1 MSRPV
6 PAPQPDLSSRLLAA
20 VAERDAALASR
31 LGQQWVHRKGLA
43 ALDRFLLTALAPSQ
57 GLDAAQWLR
66 GQLGLMAPSLI
77 EPNAIDELPIEAVPI
92 GEVPIEEVPIDELE
106 LAALETQM
114 AASPELLDL
123 DPSEQEGS
131 PATRPAALF
140 GRMKALLR
148 QCLEEA
154 IVGIDDVEPEAEPEP
169 FEPISSAPVGIPSET
184 ATPAAEPARRLAVVP
199 PLQASTTPAPAPAS
213 LAALRAWLPDGEED
227 GRDLPRAC

>member
-1 MSRPV
+1 MTRPV

-57 GLDAAQWLR
+57 GLEAAQWLR
-66 GQLGLMAPSLI
+66 GQLGLI
-77 EPNAIDELPIEAVPI
+77 EPLAIHSPT
-92 GEVPIEEVPIDELE
+92 IEEVPIDEQE
-106 LAALETQM
+106 LAALEIQM
-114 AASPELLDL
+114 AALPEPLDL
-123 DPSEQEGS
+123 EE
-131 PATRPAALF
+131 PALEDRPASRPAALF

-154 IVGIDDVEPEAEPEP
+154 IVGIDDGESGQ
-169 FEPISSAPVGIPSET
+169 FQPISAASVVMSSEPATTIQSAPT
-184 ATPAAEPARRLAVVP
+184 ATTPATAAEPARRLAVVP
-199 PLQASTTPAPAPAS
+199 PQQPSSSPAPAPAS
-213 LAALRAWLPDGEED
+213 LAALRAWLPDAEED